1 MGLRQRIRTG
11 RHSKV
16 ARMEASVATPRVL
29 HLSLVTG
36 GDLLDPAGA
45 KLGRVD
51 DLIVRLG
58 EDEYPP
64 VTGLLAT
71 LAGRQVFVPADAVE
85 EIEHGRV
92 RLRVGRLDLQPFERR
107 PQEVLLK
114 KDMLDRQLINVDGAR
129 LVRSNEIELARL
141 DGWFRVVGVDIG
153 VRGLVR
159 RVVPR
164 RLSDSVGTTGFL
176 DWASV
181 EPFTGHV
188 PTVRLRVPHPKLAR
202 LHPAQ
207 LADLVEQAS
216 HHEGEEILDA
226 VGDDPELEADV
237 FEELEPGHQ
246 QEFVEDRSDAE
257 VAEMLSRMESDDA
270 ADLVLELPEER
281 RDEIVR
287 LLPLVQRRRV
297 RALLGYDPATA
308 GGLMSPEFICVF
320 SQATQT
326 EVLDRVRTTQA
337 SAEALAW
344 IYVMSAEE
352 RLVGAIA
359 LVDLLRA
366 DTGARI
372 GDVADVAQTVTTEA
386 EVEEVARM
394 MMDFDLTV
402 VPVVDG
408 DDRLLGVVTVDDVL
422 ELVLPRGWRR
432 QFGLFGE

>member
-1 MGLRQRIRTG
+1 M
-11 RHSKV
+11 
-16 ARMEASVATPRVL
+16 AASVATPRVL

-64 VTGLLAT
+64 VTGMLAT
-71 LAGRQVFVPADAVE
+71 LAGRQVFVPADDVE
-85 EIEHGRV
+85 DVDHGRV
-92 RLRVGRLDLQPFERR
+92 RLRTRRLDLQPFERR

-141 DGWFRVVGVDIG
+141 DGWYRVVGVDIG

-164 RLSDSVGTTGFL
+164 RLSESVGTTGFL

-216 HHEGEEILDA
+216 HHEGEEILGA

-237 FEELEPGHQ
+237 FEELEPRHQ
-246 QEFVEDRSDAE
+246 QEFVEDRSDAD
-257 VAEMLSRMESDDA
+257 VAEVLSHMEPDDA
-270 ADLVLELPEER
+270 ADLVHELPEER

-308 GGLMSPEFICVF
+308 GGLMSPEFVCVF
-320 SQATQT
+320 SQATQG
-326 EVLDRVRTTQA
+326 EVVERIRGTQT

-344 IYVMSAEE
+344 IYVMNASQ
-352 RLVGAIA
+352 RLAGAVA
-359 LVDLLRA
+359 LVDILRA
-366 DTGARI
+366 DPNARI
-372 GDVADVAQTVTTEA
+372 GDIADPARTVTTEA
-386 EVEEVARM
+386 EVEEVARL

-402 VPVVDG
+402 VPVVDA
-408 DDRLLGVVTVDDVL
+408 DERIIGVVTVDDVL